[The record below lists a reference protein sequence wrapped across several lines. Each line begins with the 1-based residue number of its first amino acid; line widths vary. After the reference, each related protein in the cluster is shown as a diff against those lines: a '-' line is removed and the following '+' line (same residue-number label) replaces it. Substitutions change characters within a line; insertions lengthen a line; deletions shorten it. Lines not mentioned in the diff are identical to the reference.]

1 MATGL
6 VTVSSVHGFG
16 ETLDRLTQAIGQGG
30 AEVFARIDHAANARA
45 AGLELRPTTALV
57 FGAGKAGTPLMQAEQ
72 GLGLDLPL
80 RALVYED
87 ARGRIWVAYN
97 CPDWNAERQGLDPHA
112 FPQVA
117 GMTRFLEAAVDH
129 ATGG

>member
-1 MATGL
+1 MTTGL
-6 VTVSSVHGFG
+6 VTVSSIHGFA
-16 ETLDRLTQAIGQGG
+16 ETLERLTQAVGQGG
-30 AEVFARIDHAANARA
+30 AEVFARIDHAANAQA
-45 AGLELRPTTALV
+45 AGLTLRPTTVLV

-72 GLGLDLPL
+72 SLGLDLPL

-97 CPDWNAERQGLDPHA
+97 CPSWIAERPGLDPDA
-112 FPQVA
+112 FPPVA
-117 GMTRFLEAAVDH
+117 GMTKFLETAVAH

>member
-1 MATGL
+1 MTTGL
-6 VTVSSVHGFG
+6 VTVSSVHGFAQ
-16 ETLDRLTQAIGQGG
+16 TLERLTQAIGQGG
-30 AEVFARIDHAANARA
+30 AEVFARIDHAANAQA
-45 AGLELRPTTALV
+45 AGLALRPTTVLV

-72 GLGLDLPL
+72 SLGLDLPL

-97 CPDWNAERQGLDPHA
+97 CPDWIAERQGLDPGA
-112 FPQVA
+112 FPPVA
-117 GMTRFLEAAVDH
+117 GMTRFLEAAVAH